1 MRYYENWKIQ
11 FYNACINVTL
21 NMVWFDSSYGLI
33 LWKYRSSH
41 SEVFWRKGVPKK
53 RATSESSIVGIAFSE
68 SKWKYKRLSINSGH
82 INYH

>member
-11 FYNACINVTL
+11 FYKAWINVTL
-21 NMVWFDSSYGLI
+21 SIVWFDSSYGLI

-41 SEVFWRKGVPKK
+41 PEVFRRKGVPKK
-53 RATSESSIVGIAFSE
+53 RATSESSIVGTAFSE
-68 SKWKYKRLSINSGH
+68 SKLKYKRLPINSVH